1 VRALLAHELHVLLSC
16 SNVCL
21 HVLTLH
27 SSPFLVV
34 GSQREPSSA
43 FCLLLR
49 LLTLRCTE
57 KQMTL
62 LLTHTDSPYIRAIG
76 FLYLRFVCD
85 PKVVYKWIE
94 PYLYDDE
101 PIEARASSAK
111 QQRGASET
119 MGEFVRRIFT
129 DKNYVGTILPRLPI
143 DIERD
148 IQVKLLLAEKIEGR
162 AKKHAMNPQT
172 MGHFQKIGSKVM
184 ALYGDE
190 DNPVTWY
197 EAVVDRIINTDPAT
211 QEKLRYPKFVVT
223 FTEYGN
229 TETVTLGEM
238 EMMGVSLD
246 RGDKELNRGGYGEGD
261 RSLVSDRS
269 SNNAY
274 RTGDR
279 HRVYSDRGYDRGH
292 SNSGDRG
299 YADKAYG
306 RGYQDDRWQ
315 QGNGGPPPPA
325 VSEADLYEE
334 VRRRERETVTSSSR
348 NAIARRPPS
357 TKASLSAIGDMPA
370 KRPRSPESYHRPAPP
385 QRHDGAFPPTTM
397 DSSIVAPSARE
408 KAPEDLAAIRA
419 KKQKLLAKYG

>member
-1 VRALLAHELHVLLSC
+1 
-16 SNVCL
+16 
-21 HVLTLH
+21 
-27 SSPFLVV
+27 
-34 GSQREPSSA
+34 
-43 FCLLLR
+43 
-49 LLTLRCTE
+49 
-57 KQMTL
+57 MTL

-85 PKVVYKWIE
+85 PKVVYQWIE

-111 QQRGASET
+111 QQRCASET

-129 DKNYVGTILPRLPI
+129 DKNYGGTILPRLPI

-162 AKKHAMNPQT
+162 AKKHATNPQT
-172 MGHFQKIGSKVM
+172 MNHFHKIGSKVM

-190 DNPVTWY
+190 ENPVTWY
-197 EAVVDRIINTDPAT
+197 EAVVDRVITTDPET
-211 QEKLRYPKFVVT
+211 NQKLRYSKFVVT

-229 TETVTLGEM
+229 TETVSLGEM

-246 RGDKELNRGGYGEGD
+246 RGTNEPKRGGYGERD
-261 RSLVSDRS
+261 SSQAHDRS
-269 SNNAY
+269 SNYAF

-279 HRVYSDRGYDRGH
+279 NRGYGDRGYDRGH
-292 SNSGDRG
+292 SSSGERG
-299 YADKAYG
+299 YADRGYG
-306 RGYQDDRWQ
+306 RGYQDDREQ
-315 QGNGGPPPPA
+315 RGNRGPPPPA
-325 VSEADLYEE
+325 ASEADLYDE

-348 NAIARRPPS
+348 HAIARRPPS
-357 TKASLSAIGDMPA
+357 TKASLSAIGDISA
-370 KRPRSPESYHRPAPP
+370 KRPRSPESYYRPAPP
-385 QRHDGAFPPTTM
+385 HRPDGALPPATA
-397 DSSIVAPSARE
+397 SSSNAAPSAGE